1 MTTLPG
7 NRAARCSPGAT
18 PSPGAG
24 SSRPDPDT
32 LYPRPAAAHPPTLSG
47 RSSTGRLALA
57 ALAACLALSTTACL
71 QDTATIGVVLPLSGD
86 DQTIGEESKRGL
98 SLAASALV
106 SETGGTPLELIIKD
120 SGSDPQRAAEQLSI
134 LFEQESAI
142 AAIGGITTAEARAL
156 VAVAED
162 KERVLISP
170 SAGDQSLSAAS
181 KMVYRISHSDASA
194 GATLATFVHNKLDLS
209 TAVVWAQDD
218 AYAAAVE
225 EGFVGTFESLGG
237 ELHERPQ
244 AGPDAVGEAADGVAA
259 SKPDAVIL
267 HGEDTW
273 LLAAISALD
282 AAGYGGRIF
291 GPQVL
296 ASPTVRESLGD
307 KAEQVLFTHA
317 AFDPVEP
324 GDASRDFV
332 ERYRA
337 EYGEEPTVFAAEAYD
352 SLKVLAHAL
361 RDRRPLPGEVRRGLR
376 DEIKAYP
383 GVTGSLEFDD
393 TGAVS
398 KFPRVFGRDD
408 QLALYDYGD
417 WLEQEKERIEEERRL
432 LQERLAA
439 IRSQAA
445 QGAGDS

>member
-7 NRAARCSPGAT
+7 NRAARRSPDAT
-18 PSPGAG
+18 SSPGAG

-32 LYPRPAAAHPPTLSG
+32 LDPRPSAAPTPTLPDRPSPP
-47 RSSTGRLALA
+47 ALA
-57 ALAACLALSTTACL
+57 ALAACLALSTTGCL
-71 QDTATIGVVLPLSGD
+71 QETATIGVVLPLSGD

-194 GATLATFVHNKLDLS
+194 GATLAAFVHNKLDLS

-218 AYAAAVE
+218 AYATAVE

-244 AGPDAVGEAADGVAA
+244 ARPDAAGEAAAGVAA
-259 SKPDAVIL
+259 AKPDAVIL

-273 LLAAISALD
+273 LVAAISALD
-282 AAGYGGRIF
+282 AAGYDGRIF

-296 ASPTVRESLGD
+296 ASPAVRESLGD
-307 KAEQVLFTHA
+307 KAEGVLFTHA
-317 AFDPVEP
+317 AFAPVEP

-332 ERYRA
+332 ARYRA

-352 SLKVLAHAL
+352 SLKVLAQAL
-361 RDRRPLPGEVRRGLR
+361 RDRPPLPGEVRRGLR

-398 KFPRVFGRDD
+398 KFPRVFGRND

-417 WLEQEKERIEEERRL
+417 WLEQEKERIEEERRRL
-432 LQERLAA
+432 RERLAE

-445 QGAGDS
+445 QGAGNS